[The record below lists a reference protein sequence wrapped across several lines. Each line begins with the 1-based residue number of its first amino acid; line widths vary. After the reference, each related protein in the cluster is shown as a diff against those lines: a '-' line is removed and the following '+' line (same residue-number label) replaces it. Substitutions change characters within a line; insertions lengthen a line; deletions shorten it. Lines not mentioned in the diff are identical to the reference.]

1 MMDILRVG
9 MLHYD
14 SFAYHLNFDPNQWGM
29 SITSITPDSVS
40 RVTKDSFDVV
50 VTTCEYDPVS
60 IDMVRQIKALGI
72 PVLLVLDGVL
82 EWRNNWDRPFDR
94 NDAVQ
99 VPFLLPAHSDK
110 IACIGRSQA
119 RLLEAWGNW
128 GKCEVTGCPRLDR
141 LIGKKSR
148 KDKQIILIASSR
160 TPGFSAEQQQAFHRA
175 FLDVREYCERTCIQ
189 TEWRIT
195 DPIRTWMHLE
205 SAPGDFTGKELSEV
219 LEHVCAVISMPST
232 VVVES
237 MLSGIPTAVIDYTN
251 SPVYVPSAWT
261 ITAPEHI
268 EPIIQGLLNPDPKRL
283 LHQDICLH
291 DSLEC
296 QTPAAPRLIELIRRM
311 GIAHREKRP
320 LPDRILNI
328 PGMVSA
334 MPEQP
339 FQLDACFPR
348 NEFYQNRNTLEL
360 QSALEQM
367 KAFLASLQLT
377 ELQTKYLQQFSWYK
391 G

>member
-1 MMDILRVG
+1 MMDILHVG

-14 SFAYHLNFDPNQWGM
+14 SFAYHLNFDPDQWGM
-29 SITSITPDSVS
+29 SIQSITPDSISHVIP
-40 RVTKDSFDVV
+40 DSFDVV

-60 IDMVRQIKALGI
+60 IDMVRHIKALGI

-99 VPFLLPAHSDK
+99 VPFLLPAFSDK

-128 GKCEVTGCPRLDR
+128 GKCEITGCPRLDR
-141 LIGKKSR
+141 LIKKKSQQ
-148 KDKQIILIASSR
+148 DKNIVLLASSR
-160 TPGFSAEQQQAFHRA
+160 TPGFSSEQQQAFYRG
-175 FLDVREYCERTCIQ
+175 FLDVRKYCEQNNIQ
-189 TEWRIT
+189 IEWRIT
-195 DPIRTWMHLE
+195 DPIRTWMNLE

-219 LEHVCAVISMPST
+219 LEHVRAVISMPST
-232 VVVES
+232 VVLES

-251 SPVYVPSAWT
+251 SPVYVPAAWT
-261 ITAPEHI
+261 ITAPEHMG
-268 EPIIQGLLNPDPKRL
+268 PVVQGLLNPDPKRL

-296 QTPAAPRLIELIRRM
+296 QTPATPRLIELIRRM
-311 GIAHREKRP
+311 GMAHREKRP

-339 FQLDACFPR
+339 FPLDACFPR
-348 NEFYQNRNTLEL
+348 NEFYQNRDMVEL
-360 QSALEQM
+360 QAALEQM
-367 KAFLASLQLT
+367 KAFLASLPLS
-377 ELQTKYLQQFSWYK
+377 ELQTRYLLQFSWYK